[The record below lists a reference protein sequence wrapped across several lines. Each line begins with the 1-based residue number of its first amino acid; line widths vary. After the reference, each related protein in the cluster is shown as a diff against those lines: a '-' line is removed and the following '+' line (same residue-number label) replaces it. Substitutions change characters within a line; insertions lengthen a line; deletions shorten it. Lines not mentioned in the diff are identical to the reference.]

1 MGLALSLLQ
10 GGILLG
16 YMVFS
21 IIKAVLPR
29 SFKAPRVGH
38 STLAVTVL
46 AAAHLL
52 GLPYVLDKLNKAH
65 AYGQLTTI
73 DLRGGCDDDHLHA
86 CQGAQV
92 AYRAS
97 SVLLLYF
104 LLMATA
110 GGAVHFIYA
119 NLWPL
124 KFLAVAG
131 MVGGALFLPDPALF
145 GVYAEVARVLS
156 LLWMLF
162 QGFLVLDF
170 AHDLHDAIGAKADEQ
185 DSISG
190 SSGSIFSSG
199 WRILYLILST
209 ACLVATGFGLAALFT
224 GHAGCTLG
232 ATLAGITL
240 SVGVLTIILSLIE
253 SVGIG
258 LLPPS
263 ILFAHSTFLCWYAM
277 SSHPDPTCNPWAG
290 DDVLSAEGK
299 TIGVVVSLGLL
310 LSTVAWITWHGEKVL
325 ELFGVEGEE
334 SVSLLS
340 SSGGPNINSGSSAD
354 GDSSAGGGEVVE
366 SRSSRV
372 FYCVAMACASAFAA
386 MAMTSWARTDG
397 SPEAFGAYI
406 TPMESLWLKVISQWV
421 CLLLQMRVLWVTYR
435 DNAEG
440 SSYRSF

>member
-16 YMVFS
+16 YVVFS
-21 IIKAVLPR
+21 VVKAVLPR

-38 STLAVTVL
+38 TTLAVTIL
-46 AAAHLL
+46 AAAHVL
-52 GLPYVLDKLNKAH
+52 GLPYFLDKLNKAH
-65 AYGQLTTI
+65 AYGQLSSI
-73 DLRGGCDDDHLHA
+73 NLRSGCDDDHLHA

-97 SVLLLYF
+97 SVLFLYF
-104 LLMATA
+104 VLMAAA
-110 GGAVHFIYA
+110 GGAVHYIYA

-131 MVGGALFLPDPALF
+131 SLVGALFMPEPALF

-156 LLWMLF
+156 VVWMLF

-170 AHDLHDAIGAKADEQ
+170 AHDIHDAIGAKADEQ

-190 SSGSIFSSG
+190 SSSSVFSSW
-199 WRILYLILST
+199 WRILYLVLSA
-209 ACLVATGFGLAALFT
+209 ACLAITGVGLAALFT
-224 GHAGCTLG
+224 GHVGCTLG
-232 ATLAGITL
+232 ATLTGITL
-240 SVGVLTIILSLIE
+240 AVGILTTVFSLVG

-263 ILFAHSTFLCWYAM
+263 ILFAHSTFLCWYAL
-277 SSHPDPTCNPWAG
+277 SSHPDSTCNPWAA
-290 DDVLSAEGK
+290 DDVLSASGK
-299 TIGVVVSLGLL
+299 SVGAAISLGLL
-310 LSTVAWITWHGEKVL
+310 MATVAWVTWHGEKVL
-325 ELFGVEGEE
+325 ELFGVDGEE

-340 SSGGPNINSGSSAD
+340 ASGAPNINTTGAADEGASGE
-354 GDSSAGGGEVVE
+354 EVIE
-366 SRSSRV
+366 TSPSRV
-372 FYCVAMACASAFAA
+372 FYCLAMACASAFAA

-397 SPEAFGAYI
+397 SPESYGPSI
-406 TPMESLWLKVISQWV
+406 TPLESLWLKVASQWV

-435 DNAEG
+435 DNRDS

>member
-10 GGILLG
+10 GGILLA
-16 YMVFS
+16 YMVFTVV
-21 IIKAVLPR
+21 KAVLPR

-38 STLAVTVL
+38 TTLAVTML
-46 AAAHLL
+46 SAAHVM
-52 GLPYVLDKLNKAH
+52 GLPFFLDKLNQAH
-65 AYGQLTTI
+65 AYGQLKSV
-73 DLRGGCDDDHLHA
+73 DLRSGCNDDFLHS

-92 AYRAS
+92 VYRAS
-97 SVLLLYF
+97 SVLFLYF
-104 LLMATA
+104 VLMATA
-110 GGAVHFIYA
+110 GGAVHYIYA

-131 MVGGALFLPDPALF
+131 GVGGMLFLPDPALF

-156 LLWMLF
+156 LGWMLF

-170 AHDLHDAIGAKADEQ
+170 AHDVHDAIGAKAEEQ

-190 SSGSIFSSG
+190 SSSSIFSSW
-199 WRILYLILST
+199 WRILYLVMSC
-209 ACLVATGFGLAALFT
+209 ACLAATGVGLATLFT
-224 GHAGCTLG
+224 GHVGCTLG
-232 ATLAGITL
+232 ASLAGITL
-240 SVGVLTIILSLIE
+240 AVGVVTTVLSLVE

-277 SSHPDPTCNPWAG
+277 SSHPDQACNPYAA
-290 DDVLSAEGK
+290 DDVPSASGK
-299 TIGVVVSLGLL
+299 GVGVVISLAILVA
-310 LSTVAWITWHGEKVL
+310 TVAWITWHGEKVL

-334 SVSLLS
+334 SISLLS
-340 SSGGPNINSGSSAD
+340 ASGRHNINTDDTAEGGD
-354 GDSSAGGGEVVE
+354 GEDAIE
-366 SRSSRV
+366 SRPSRV
-372 FYCVAMACASAFAA
+372 FFCAAMASASCFAA

-397 SPEAFGAYI
+397 SPESIGTAI
-406 TPMESLWLKVISQWV
+406 TPLESVWLKVASQWV

-435 DNAEG
+435 ENKES